1 MIKLGNFFW
10 GLRGQLTRNFG
21 LVILLTTGIVVGV
34 LLLAGPPRLQ
44 TLLWLANQRRA
55 ATLAPFLADH
65 YRRTGSW
72 DGVVSLL
79 AAAGDPV
86 SLDASQAPES
96 SFFWRF
102 NLGQVTIYDRVVL
115 VDGNQRVVADSAGQ
129 LLPGQPLTPTMRS
142 LVVPLVEPGVPKSG
156 LLILSDL
163 DQVAQQWTRR
173 ALVNTLL
180 LTGGVAAGLA
190 ALVSLGLAQ
199 RMVRPLGELSR
210 AARQLA
216 AGEWPPALPVQ
227 RADEVGQ
234 LTRMFN
240 EMAQTLQRQKE
251 SRRQMMADIAHE
263 LRTPLSVMKLE
274 IEGLTDGLQPPERA
288 AEALQTE
295 IVALEQLIED
305 LRLLSLAEA
314 GGLDLHLAET
324 KLRPLLTEIV
334 TTWQNQARSQQITL
348 RLAVAEA
355 LPPVLADAR
364 RLGQVF
370 HNLVSN
376 ALRYTP
382 LGGTITLGGRVEGV
396 EVWLWLADSGPG
408 LPAEVLPHLFE
419 RFYRADPSRSRET
432 GGSGLGLAIAR
443 QLVLLHGGRIWAES
457 EQGAVFYVALPIS

>member
-1 MIKLGNFFW
+1 
-10 GLRGQLTRNFG
+10 
-21 LVILLTTGIVVGV
+21 
-34 LLLAGPPRLQ
+34 
-44 TLLWLANQRRA
+44 
-55 ATLAPFLADH
+55 
-65 YRRTGSW
+65 
-72 DGVVSLL
+72 
-79 AAAGDPV
+79 
-86 SLDASQAPES
+86 
-96 SFFWRF
+96 
-102 NLGQVTIYDRVVL
+102 
-115 VDGNQRVVADSAGQ
+115 
-129 LLPGQPLTPTMRS
+129 
-142 LVVPLVEPGVPKSG
+142 
-156 LLILSDL
+156 
-163 DQVAQQWTRR
+163 
-173 ALVNTLL
+173 
-180 LTGGVAAGLA
+180 
-190 ALVSLGLAQ
+190 
-199 RMVRPLGELSR
+199 
-210 AARQLA
+210 
-216 AGEWPPALPVQ
+216 
-227 RADEVGQ
+227 
-234 LTRMFN
+234 
-240 EMAQTLQRQKE
+240 
-251 SRRQMMADIAHE
+251 MMADIAHE